1 MTAVGQKQLLRH
13 SGQHTKF
20 RIHAALELSLEMMNK
35 QEPHTLYHYT
45 NSAVLVSIIQSR
57 KIRLSARWHLND
69 PREGE
74 DFENLLNEYVLAER
88 AGEEKARMAMELL
101 DNLHFYV
108 ACFSEHGDLLSQ
120 WRAYAQDG
128 EGISIGFDR
137 EYLFKCL
144 ATQSEMIARPVEYAD
159 NLGDLNSNGEVYTA
173 FSTILTHGANPGDK
187 VLQTFAKI
195 RWAIKRKAY
204 QEEKEH
210 RLILTPVNTT
220 PISKSLGKTKVK
232 RQFFGARTEV
242 RDYVEVEFDTVDW
255 ELLIPEIIIGPK
267 NRTNHTVLQDFLG
280 ENGLPN
286 TKIRFSAAHYR

>member
-1 MTAVGQKQLLRH
+1 MTAIGQTQLLCYSGRH
-13 SGQHTKF
+13 SKF
-20 RIHAALELSLEMMNK
+20 WIHAALELSLEMMNK

-45 NSAVLVSIIQSR
+45 NSAVLASIIQSR

-69 PREGE
+69 PCEGE
-74 DFENLLNEYVLAER
+74 DFENLLKEYISAEH
-88 AGEEKARMAMELL
+88 AGEEKARMAMESL

-128 EGISIGFDR
+128 EGVSIGFDR

-144 ATQSEMIARPVEYAD
+144 ATQSEMVARPVEYAD
-159 NLGDLNSNGEVYTA
+159 NLGDLNSNGEACTA
-173 FSTILTHGANPGDK
+173 FSTILTHGETPRDN
-187 VLQTFAKI
+187 VLQTLAKI
-195 RWAIKRKAY
+195 RWTIKRKAY

-210 RLILTPVNTT
+210 RLILTPANTT

-232 RQFFGARTEV
+232 RQFFGAKTEI
-242 RDYVEVEFDTVDW
+242 RDYVEVEFDAIDW
-255 ELLIPEIIIGPK
+255 ALLISEIVIGPK
-267 NRTNHTVLQDFLG
+267 NRTNLTVLQDFLE
-280 ENGLPN
+280 ENGLLN